1 MKENGIELVFI
12 LDRSGSMAGLE
23 SDTIGGYNRFLEK
36 QDEKEG
42 VRVTT
47 VLFDQEMEILHDGV
61 DPEEA
66 HLTAREYFVRGST
79 ALLDAV
85 GKTILRV
92 SSRQDRLEAPEFPPK
107 TIFVITT
114 DGMENASREFSYPDI
129 HRLISKKRRIDGWE
143 FVFLGA
149 NLDVESEAKRLG
161 IDVQKSKR
169 YESTKEGTQAMYDQ
183 AFYMCESILKDK

>member
-1 MKENGIELVFI
+1 MKENGIELVFL

-36 QDEKEG
+36 QDLKED

-47 VLFDQEMEILHDGV
+47 VLFDHEMEILHEGTT
-61 DPEEA
+61 PEA
-66 HLTAREYFVRGST
+66 ARLREGEYFVRGST

-92 SSRQDRLEAPEFPPK
+92 ADRQNRPEAMEFPRK
-107 TIFVITT
+107 TVFVITT
-114 DGMENASREFSYPDI
+114 DGMENASKEFDYPDI

-161 IDVQKSKR
+161 IDVGKSKR
-169 YESTKEGTQAMYDQ
+169 YESTKEGTKAMYDQ
-183 AFYMCESILKDK
+183 AFCMCESILKDE